1 MLWNKKPGRKP
12 SDADKPNDLRMALIT
27 LALWTDGTPDGSD
40 LGRAIFGP
48 AGAPGV
54 GVAVAL
60 RMIENADRAMLAEA
74 LTQAPEGVGPAA
86 LIGLARLCR
95 ILENAATKAA
105 TD

>member
-1 MLWNKKPGRKP
+1 MICVWPSLHLRYGLMGRP
-12 SDADKPNDLRMALIT
+12 T
-27 LALWTDGTPDGSD
+27 
-40 LGRAIFGP
+40 GP
-48 AGAPGV
+48 ISGGQFWPCGCARV

-74 LTQAPEGVGPAA
+74 LTQAPKGVGPAA
-86 LIGLARLCR
+86 LIGLAQLCR